1 MFNRVLG
8 IPFLPFENTLGKV
21 FGGDFDIEFDDI
33 KLVSSLGILLEH
45 VEEHHGAGKQTVANF
60 FVVLEQ
66 DPLQQFSAFRKPL
79 LFQDNP
85 LLLVN
90 PGFSCLIGRLFVPG
104 DQM

>member
-45 VEEHHGAGKQTVANF
+45 VE
-60 FVVLEQ
+60 
-66 DPLQQFSAFRKPL
+66 
-79 LFQDNP
+79 
-85 LLLVN
+85 
-90 PGFSCLIGRLFVPG
+90 
-104 DQM
+104 